1 MVLLINRKDLMGE
14 WVNPPWYNFVSWI
27 SVVIVVGLSLA
38 LTAIGPR
45 GM

>member
-1 MVLLINRKDLMGE
+1 MGE

-27 SVVIVVGLSLA
+27 SVAIVVGLTLA
-38 LTAIGPR
+38 LTVISLR